1 MTGEPVLAVWTDFG
15 GVLTPPNAVTLT
27 AYCARIGVPIDVLQQ
42 AVMKVTA
49 RYGTTDPMEPL
60 DTPMVAED
68 VWTRQVEEVLAG
80 DCGLRVELG
89 DFGAAWFDGRP
100 ANADWLAVL
109 RGLKAAGLYVGMLSN
124 MVPTWDRHW
133 RAMLGGAEELFDSVL
148 MSFQVGFRKPG
159 PEIFELAAKTA
170 GVAPASCLLVDDLP
184 ANCAG
189 ARAAG
194 WQAVEFQ
201 DVPGAVRLLQSAI
214 GADVPIPTP
223 IPTRR
228 PEDRREKGGDQ
239 P

>member
-1 MTGEPVLAVWTDFG
+1 MTAVPVLAVWTDFG
-15 GVLTPPNAVTLT
+15 GVLTPPNSVTLT
-27 AYCARIGVPIDVLQQ
+27 AYCARIGVPLEILQQ

-68 VWTRQVEEVLAG
+68 VWTRQVEEVLAA
-80 DCGLRVELG
+80 DFGLGVALG

-109 RGLKAAGLYVGMLSN
+109 RAVKAAGLHVGMLSN

-148 MSFQVGFRKPG
+148 MSFEVGSRKPQ
-159 PEIFELAAKTA
+159 PQIFQAAAEAA
-170 GVAPASCLLVDDLP
+170 GVEPAACLLVDDLP

-194 WQAVEFQ
+194 WQAIEFH
-201 DVPGAVRLLQSAI
+201 DVPGARRRLAAAI
-214 GADVPIPTP
+214 GADLTVS
-223 IPTRR
+223 
-228 PEDRREKGGDQ
+228 DALQ
-239 P
+239 PAER